1 MPMKRLTRIS
11 FGSTAALVTNMAL
24 VTGMDA
30 IGASRP
36 TIVAAL
42 LIAALADNLTDA
54 LSIHIYQE
62 SERLEP
68 REAFVGTLSNFAAR
82 LTVSLTF
89 VSLVVL
95 LPAALVV
102 PVSIIWGTLLLTAL
116 TYLLARERQV
126 SVAPEIGKHLLSAA
140 AVLVISR
147 GIAHY
152 LA

>member
-1 MPMKRLTRIS
+1 MKRLTRIS

>member
-36 TIVAAL
+36 TIVTAL

-95 LPAALVV
+95 LPAAVVV
-102 PVSIIWGTLLLTAL
+102 PASIIWGTLLLTVL
-116 TYLLARERQV
+116 TYLLARERKV
-126 SVAPEIGKHLLSAA
+126 SVAAEIGKHLLSAA